1 MSTAASSS
9 NSSNSSSSSN
19 NNSTPRR
26 HTPGRRVVRTLNG
39 EQLSIS
45 IPDNFHQ
52 QHLHLTQHLQQQQQQ
67 LQFQQ
72 QPGSVNSMMV
82 SPALPSPTFCNFML
96 TLSPLMQ
103 LSSPQP
109 TMSPRDDMSATGG
122 VPSNMYVRSRS
133 GYLRRGGRFAC
144 MSPFPMCVNAPE

>member
-9 NSSNSSSSSN
+9 SGSSSTSN

-26 HTPGRRVVRTLNG
+26 HHTPGRRVVRTLNG

-67 LQFQQ
+67 QFQ
-72 QPGSVNSMMV
+72 
-82 SPALPSPTFCNFML
+82 
-96 TLSPLMQ
+96 
-103 LSSPQP
+103 
-109 TMSPRDDMSATGG
+109 
-122 VPSNMYVRSRS
+122 
-133 GYLRRGGRFAC
+133 
-144 MSPFPMCVNAPE
+144 